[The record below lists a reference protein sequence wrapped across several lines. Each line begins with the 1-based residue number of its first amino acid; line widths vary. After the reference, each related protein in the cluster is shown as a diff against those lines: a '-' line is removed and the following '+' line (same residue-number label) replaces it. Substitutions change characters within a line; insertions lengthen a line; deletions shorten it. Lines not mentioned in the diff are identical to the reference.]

1 MQFLPREN
9 NMRGMVPLVLLYVA
23 AAVILVLF
31 FVFGSFPIKDKLL
44 GGLFPQLTSQ
54 ASGTVDLELI
64 PNAVS
69 VSKDQTFIVD
79 VAVDAKADEL
89 SAMVLVLDYDP
100 QILEAVAAEQGF
112 FFTEDLDPATPKINS
127 GKIQMTLGQKPNQ
140 YKSGNGIIA
149 TIEFKALQPTTPTS
163 AISFDAA
170 MTQIAA
176 IGKTGNQVGLLTPS
190 EVTVSNTAVVTPTAE
205 FSLSGPA
212 SVIAGQQFNLLLR
225 AKSPEAANLF
235 ASSLNFDPEL
245 LEVVSIDT
253 QGSFITQWVNDNAFD
268 NMAGQISLIGGVP
281 TPGYANASNAT
292 MATIVLKAKAAGSA
306 LIGFGANSAIYRNS
320 DNKNILVTPIASS
333 TVTVTGVAP
342 SPSPSVAPSP
352 SVTPVPSPSTAAS
365 TAPSPSAAA
374 SVAPSAS
381 PSVAPSPSPSPSAT
395 PIACAITSANWVTT
409 TNPVTQGKVVG
420 LNVIGSANCAG
431 QTVSFNVL
439 EDDNVLGVGGTD
451 PVKNTPPATK
461 FNSSNVATS
470 NWLAEYQDDPSIIE
484 NNVPEYFFRAIL
496 GSGQSVVSA
505 NPMLKVLALGSGAV
519 LSGDVDKSGGVDLV
533 DLSILLSNWNK
544 TADFID
550 ALDLNQD
557 GQVNTVDWS
566 TMIQVLKVTNII
578 K

>member
-1 MQFLPREN
+1 MQFLPKEH
-9 NMRGMVPLVLLYVA
+9 NMRGMIPLVLLYVA

-54 ASGTVDLELI
+54 AAGTVDLELI
-64 PNAVS
+64 PNTVS
-69 VSKDQTFIVD
+69 VAKDQTFLVD
-79 VAVDAKADEL
+79 VAINAKADQP
-89 SAMVLVLDYDP
+89 SAMLLAIDYDP
-100 QILEAVAAEQGF
+100 QVLQAVTAEQGF
-112 FFTEDLDPATPKINS
+112 FFTEDLDPVTPKIGS

-149 TIEFKALQPTTPTS
+149 TLEFKALKATTPTS
-163 AISFDAA
+163 AISFDATN
-170 MTQIAA
+170 TQIAA
-176 IGKTGNQVGLLTPS
+176 IAKTGNQVGLLTPS
-190 EVTVSNTAVVTPTAE
+190 VVTVSNTPIVTPTAE
-205 FSLSGPA
+205 FSLSAPTSA
-212 SVIAGQQFNLLLR
+212 TTGQQFNLLLR

-235 ASSLNFDPEL
+235 ASSLNFDPAL
-245 LEVVSIDT
+245 LEVVSIST
-253 QGSFITQWVNDNAFD
+253 TGSFVTQWVNDNAFD
-268 NMAGQISLIGGVP
+268 NMSGQISLIGGVP
-281 TPGYANASNAT
+281 TPGYTNSSAAT

-306 LIGFGANSAIYRNS
+306 IIGFGANSAIYRNS

-352 SVTPVPSPSTAAS
+352 SVTPVPSPSAVAS
-365 TAPSPSAAA
+365 IAPSPSAAA

-381 PSVAPSPSPSPSAT
+381 PSVAPSASPSAT

-451 PVKNTPPATK
+451 PVRNTPPSTK

-496 GSGQSVVSA
+496 GSGHSVVSA
-505 NPMLKVLALGSGAV
+505 NPMLKVLALGGGIF

-533 DLSILLSNWNK
+533 DLSVLLSNWNK

-550 ALDLNQD
+550 TLDLNQD
-557 GQVNTVDWS
+557 GQVNTIDWS
-566 TMIQVLKVTNII
+566 TMIQILKVTEVI